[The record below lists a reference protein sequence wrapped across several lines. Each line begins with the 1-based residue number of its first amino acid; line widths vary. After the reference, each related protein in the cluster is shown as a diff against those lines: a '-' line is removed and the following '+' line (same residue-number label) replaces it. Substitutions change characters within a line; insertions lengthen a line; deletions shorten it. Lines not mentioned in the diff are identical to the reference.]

1 MFDVVAD
8 FAVPGVVVLFGPA
21 LLTRLDG
28 IGIVGVGYGTGM
40 YRWNERGLIPTPRA
54 WREAFIDLH
63 GESRVTLTDAGPW
76 AGRLEWQR
84 SRSYGIALCGNVR
97 EEFVRER
104 RHIRTDPR
112 GAFELLV
119 PTAGS
124 AQVEQASA
132 AGEIRPGTLALCD
145 VDRPLTFTHGEEF
158 QSVAL
163 IVPGEAIYR
172 RNPAAARDPQV
183 FDGTVGLGRLIR
195 QTVLTLQQER
205 EHFSEATFDIACDQ
219 LLDLLCLAAEGASDS
234 APAAQRREVEAQVR
248 QYVRRHAADPD
259 LSITGIA
266 RALGWSAR
274 YLQDVLQAAGTTS
287 RDLIRSE
294 RLRLARTR
302 LASSTWDT
310 RSIAQVAH
318 ASGFASHASFAT
330 AYRREFGV
338 TPRETRGDGR
348 GES

>member
-1 MFDVVAD
+1 
-8 FAVPGVVVLFGPA
+8 
-21 LLTRLDG
+21 
-28 IGIVGVGYGTGM
+28 M
-40 YRWNERGLIPTPRA
+40 YRWSEGGLTPTPRA
-54 WREAFIDLH
+54 WRDAFIDLH

-76 AGRLEWQR
+76 SGRLEWQR
-84 SRSYGIALCGNVR
+84 SRSFGVALCGSVR

-104 RHIRTDPR
+104 RHIRKDPR

-124 AQVEQASA
+124 AQVEQAA
-132 AGEIRPGTLALCD
+132 AGSEIRPGSLALCD
-145 VDRPLTFTHGEEF
+145 VDRPFTFTHDEGF

-163 IVPGEAIYR
+163 IFPGEAIHR
-172 RNPAAARDPQV
+172 RSPAVARDPRGV
-183 FDGTVGLGRLIR
+183 DGTAGLGRLIR

-205 EHFSEATFDIACDQ
+205 EHLSEATFDIACDQ
-219 LLDLLCLAAEGASDS
+219 VLDLLCLAAEGAGDS
-234 APAAQRREVEAQVR
+234 APAARRREVEEQVR
-248 QYVRRHAADPD
+248 RYVRRHAADPD

-274 YLQDVLQAAGTTS
+274 YLQTVLQAAGTTS

-302 LASSTWDT
+302 LASPAWDN
-310 RSIAQVAH
+310 RSIAHLAH
-318 ASGFASHASFAT
+318 ASGFTSHAAFAT

-338 TPRETRGDGR
+338 TPRETRG
-348 GES
+348 EA

>member
-1 MFDVVAD
+1 
-8 FAVPGVVVLFGPA
+8 
-21 LLTRLDG
+21 
-28 IGIVGVGYGTGM
+28 M
-40 YRWNERGLIPTPRA
+40 YRWNERGLFPTPDV

-63 GESRVTLTDAGPW
+63 GASRVTLTDAGPW

-97 EEFVRER
+97 EEFVRDR
-104 RHIRTDPR
+104 RHIRADPR
-112 GAFELLV
+112 GTFELLV

-124 AQVEQASA
+124 AQVEQAAA
-132 AGEIRPGTLALCD
+132 AGEIRPGALALCD

-158 QSVAL
+158 QSVGL
-163 IVPGEAIYR
+163 IVPEEAIHR
-172 RNPAAARDPQV
+172 RIPAAVRDSRV
-183 FDGTVGLGRLIR
+183 FDGTAGLGRLIR

-205 EHFSEATFDIACDQ
+205 EHLSETSFDIACDQ
-219 LLDLLCLAAEGASDS
+219 LLDLLCLVAEGAVDS
-234 APAAQRREVEAQVR
+234 APADRRREVEAQVR
-248 QYVRRHAADPD
+248 QYVRRHAADPG

-266 RALGWSAR
+266 RSLGWSAR

-302 LASSTWDT
+302 LASSTWDH
-310 RSIAQVAH
+310 RSIAHIAH
-318 ASGFASHASFAT
+318 ASGFASHASFTT

-338 TPRETRGDGR
+338 TPRETRG
-348 GES
+348 ES

>member
-1 MFDVVAD
+1 
-8 FAVPGVVVLFGPA
+8 
-21 LLTRLDG
+21 
-28 IGIVGVGYGTGM
+28 M
-40 YRWNERGLIPTPRA
+40 YRWNEPGLTPTPDA

-63 GESRVTLTDAGPW
+63 GASRVTLTDAGPW

-84 SRSYGIALCGNVR
+84 SQTYGIALCGNVR

-112 GAFELLV
+112 GVFELLV

-124 AQVEQASA
+124 AQVEQAAS

-145 VDRPLTFTHGEEF
+145 VDRPLTFTHGENF

-163 IVPGEAIYR
+163 LVPGEAVHR
-172 RNPAAARDPQV
+172 RLPSAARDPQV
-183 FDGTVGLGRLIR
+183 FDGTAGLGRLIR

-205 EHFSEATFDIACDQ
+205 EHLSEATFDLACDQ
-219 LLDLLCLAAEGASDS
+219 LLDLLCLAGDGAGDS
-234 APAAQRREVEAQVR
+234 APAAQRREVGEQVR
-248 QYVRRHAADPD
+248 RYVRRHAADPG
-259 LSITGIA
+259 LSIAGIA
-266 RALGWSAR
+266 RALGWSVR
-274 YLQDVLQAAGTTS
+274 YLQDVLRDTGTTS

-302 LASSTWDT
+302 LASPAWDN
-310 RSIAQVAH
+310 RSIAQIAH

-338 TPRETRGDGR
+338 TPRDTRGDGR
-348 GES
+348 GGS

>member
-1 MFDVVAD
+1 MTSRVR
-8 FAVPGVVVLFGPA
+8 PA
-21 LLTRLDG
+21 LLIRLDG
-28 IGIVGVGYGTGM
+28 IGIVGVGYRTGM
-40 YRWNERGLIPTPRA
+40 YRWNERGLIPTPDA

-63 GESRVTLTDAGPW
+63 GASRVTLEDAGPW

-124 AQVEQASA
+124 AEVEQASA

-145 VDRPLTFTHGEEF
+145 VDRPLTFTHGEKF

-163 IVPGEAIYR
+163 IVPGEAISR
-172 RNPAAARDPQV
+172 RNPAAAGDSRV
-183 FDGTVGLGRLIR
+183 FD
-195 QTVLTLQQER
+195 
-205 EHFSEATFDIACDQ
+205 
-219 LLDLLCLAAEGASDS
+219 
-234 APAAQRREVEAQVR
+234 
-248 QYVRRHAADPD
+248 
-259 LSITGIA
+259 
-266 RALGWSAR
+266 
-274 YLQDVLQAAGTTS
+274 
-287 RDLIRSE
+287 
-294 RLRLARTR
+294 
-302 LASSTWDT
+302 LASSPWDN

-318 ASGFASHASFAT
+318 ASGFAGHASFAT

-338 TPRETRGDGR
+338 TPRETRGDRR

>member
-1 MFDVVAD
+1 
-8 FAVPGVVVLFGPA
+8 
-21 LLTRLDG
+21 
-28 IGIVGVGYGTGM
+28 M
-40 YRWNERGLIPTPRA
+40 YRWNEPGLTPTPDA
-54 WREAFIDLH
+54 WREAFIALH
-63 GESRVTLTDAGPW
+63 GASRVTLTDTGPW

-112 GAFELLV
+112 GMFELLV
-119 PTAGS
+119 PTVGS
-124 AQVEQASA
+124 AQVEQAAA
-132 AGEIRPGTLALCD
+132 AGEIGPGALALCD
-145 VDRPLTFTHGEEF
+145 VDRPLTFAHGTNF
-158 QSVAL
+158 LSVAL
-163 IVPGEAIYR
+163 IFPGEAIYR
-172 RNPAAARDPQV
+172 RNPTAAQEPHV
-183 FDGTVGLGRLIR
+183 FDGTAGLGRLIH
-195 QTVLTLQQER
+195 QTVLTLQQDR
-205 EHFSEATFDIACDQ
+205 EHLSEATFDIVCDQ
-219 LLDLLCLAAEGASDS
+219 VLDLLCLAAEGAGDS
-234 APAAQRREVEAQVR
+234 APATQRRQVEAQVR
-248 QYVRRHAADPD
+248 QYVRRHAADPH

-302 LASSTWDT
+302 LAGPAWDN
-310 RSIAQVAH
+310 RSIAEVAY

-330 AYRREFGV
+330 AYRREFGS

>member
-1 MFDVVAD
+1 
-8 FAVPGVVVLFGPA
+8 
-21 LLTRLDG
+21 
-28 IGIVGVGYGTGM
+28 M
-40 YRWNERGLIPTPRA
+40 YRWNERGLTPTPDA

-112 GAFELLV
+112 GVFELLV

-124 AQVEQASA
+124 AQVEQAAA

-145 VDRPLTFTHGEEF
+145 VDRPVTFTHGEEF

-163 IVPGEAIYR
+163 IFPSDAIHR
-172 RNPAAARDPQV
+172 RNPTAARNQQV
-183 FDGTVGLGRLIR
+183 FDGTAGLGRLIR

-205 EHFSEATFDIACDQ
+205 EHLSEATFDIACDQ
-219 LLDLLCLAAEGASDS
+219 LLDLLCLVAEGAGDS
-234 APAAQRREVEAQVR
+234 APAAQRQEVEAQVR
-248 QYVRRHAADPD
+248 QYVRRHAADPG

-274 YLQDVLQAAGTTS
+274 YLQDVLQTAGTTS
-287 RDLIRSE
+287 RDLIRAE

-302 LASSTWDT
+302 LASSTWDN

-330 AYRREFGV
+330 AYRREYGD
-338 TPRETRGDGR
+338 TPRETRGDRREFDFTRRETRGDRR
-348 GES
+348 GEF

>member
-1 MFDVVAD
+1 
-8 FAVPGVVVLFGPA
+8 
-21 LLTRLDG
+21 
-28 IGIVGVGYGTGM
+28 M
-40 YRWNERGLIPTPRA
+40 YRWNERGLIPTPHA

-63 GESRVTLTDAGPW
+63 GASRVTLTDAGPW

-112 GAFELLV
+112 DAFELLV

-124 AQVEQASA
+124 AQVEQAAA

-145 VDRPLTFTHGEEF
+145 VDRPLTFTHGERF

-172 RNPAAARDPQV
+172 RSPAAARDPQV
-183 FDGTVGLGRLIR
+183 FDGTAGLGRLIR

-219 LLDLLCLAAEGASDS
+219 VLDLLCLVAEGAGDS

-248 QYVRRHAADPD
+248 QHVRRHAADPD

-266 RALGWSAR
+266 RVLGWSAR
-274 YLQDVLQAAGTTS
+274 YLQDVLRAAGTTS

-302 LASSTWDT
+302 LASSTWDN
-310 RSIAQVAH
+310 RSIAHVAY

-338 TPRETRGDGR
+338 TPRETRGDRR

>member
-1 MFDVVAD
+1 
-8 FAVPGVVVLFGPA
+8 
-21 LLTRLDG
+21 
-28 IGIVGVGYGTGM
+28 M
-40 YRWNERGLIPTPRA
+40 YRWNEHGLTPTPEV
-54 WREAFIDLH
+54 WREVFIDLH
-63 GESRVTLTDAGPW
+63 GASRVTLTGVGRW

-84 SRSYGIALCGNVR
+84 SRSYGMAMCGNVR
-97 EEFVRER
+97 EEYVRER

-112 GAFELLV
+112 GVFELLV

-124 AQVEQASA
+124 AQVEQAAA

-145 VDRPLTFTHGEEF
+145 VDRPLALTHDEKF

-172 RNPAAARDPQV
+172 RNPAAARDSQA
-183 FDGTVGLGRLIR
+183 FDGTAGLGRLIR

-205 EHFSEATFDIACDQ
+205 EHLSEATFDIACDQ
-219 LLDLLCLAAEGASDS
+219 LLDLLCLVAEGAGDS

-248 QYVRRHAADPD
+248 HYVRRHAADTD

-274 YLQDVLQAAGTTS
+274 YLQDVLQGAGTTS

-302 LASSTWDT
+302 LASSTWDN
-310 RSIAQVAH
+310 RSIAQIAH
-318 ASGFASHASFAT
+318 ASGFTSHASFAT
-330 AYRREFGV
+330 AYRREFGL
-338 TPRETRGDGR
+338 TPRETRGARR

>member
-1 MFDVVAD
+1 M
-8 FAVPGVVVLFGPA
+8 G
-21 LLTRLDG
+21 R
-28 IGIVGVGYGTGM
+28 VGYCSGM
-40 YRWNERGLIPTPRA
+40 YRWNEPGSIPTADA
-54 WREAFIDLH
+54 WRESFIDLH
-63 GESRVTLTDAGPW
+63 GASRVTLTDAGPW

-112 GAFELLV
+112 GAVELLV

-124 AQVEQASA
+124 AQVEQAAA

-145 VDRPLTFTHGEEF
+145 VDRPVTFAHGETF

-163 IVPGEAIYR
+163 IFPGEAMHR
-172 RNPAAARDPQV
+172 RNPAAARNAQV
-183 FDGTVGLGRLIR
+183 FDGTAGLGRLIR

-219 LLDLLCLAAEGASDS
+219 LLDLLCLVADGAGDS
-234 APAAQRREVEAQVR
+234 APTAQRREVEAQVR
-248 QYVRRHAADPD
+248 QYVRRHAADPG

-266 RALGWSAR
+266 RVLGWSAR
-274 YLQDVLQAAGTTS
+274 YLQDVLQAVGTTS

-302 LASSTWDT
+302 LASSTWDN

-338 TPRETRGDGR
+338 TPRETRGDRR
-348 GES
+348 GEP

>member
-1 MFDVVAD
+1 
-8 FAVPGVVVLFGPA
+8 
-21 LLTRLDG
+21 
-28 IGIVGVGYGTGM
+28 M
-40 YRWNERGLIPTPRA
+40 YRWSERGLTPTPDA
-54 WREAFIDLH
+54 WRDEFIDLH
-63 GESRVTLTDAGPW
+63 GDSRVTLTDTGPW

-84 SRSYGIALCGNVR
+84 SRSYGIALCGSVR

-104 RHIRTDPR
+104 RHIRADPR

-124 AQVEQASA
+124 AQVVQAAS

-145 VDRPLTFTHGEEF
+145 VDRPFTFTHDEGF

-163 IVPGEAIYR
+163 IVPGEAIHR
-172 RNPAAARDPQV
+172 RSPAAARDPQV
-183 FDGTVGLGRLIR
+183 VDGTAGLGRLIR

-205 EHFSEATFDIACDQ
+205 EHLSETAFDIACDQ
-219 LLDLLCLAAEGASDS
+219 VLDLLCLAAEGAGDS
-234 APAAQRREVEAQVR
+234 APAARRREVEAQVR

-266 RALGWSAR
+266 RVLGWSVR

-302 LASSTWDT
+302 LASSAWDD
-310 RSIAQVAH
+310 RSIAQIAH

-330 AYRREFGV
+330 AYRREFGS
-338 TPRETRGDGR
+338 TPRETRVDGR